1 MSDGCDITA
10 SDVFA
15 MGEDI
20 VSSERFA
27 KARLVVHHN
36 KSHNIAAH
44 SVNCAVCALRVAR
57 WLARHGVSVNERDAV
72 RAALLHDI
80 GMTED
85 EVFHSPSPVKART
98 HPREGERIAREE
110 YGANDVQL
118 DAIRHH
124 MWPLCLVPPKS
135 VEGWVVVAADK
146 HCSTQEAIAIV
157 RSVTHARLGARGKRE
172 G

>member
-1 MSDGCDITA
+1 MKDGCDITA
-10 SDVFA
+10 SDVLA

-27 KARLVVHHN
+27 KARLVIHHN
-36 KSHNIAAH
+36 KDHNIAAH
-44 SVNCAVCALRVAR
+44 SVSCAVCALQIAR
-57 WLARHGVSVNERDAV
+57 WLEGHGVEVDERDVV

-85 EVFHSPSPVKART
+85 EVSLSPPPVKSRT

-110 YGANDVQL
+110 FGANDVQL

-157 RSVTHARLGARGKRE
+157 RSVTHARFAPRGKRE